1 MMGYVTNHRWKR
13 WKRNRIWGATA
24 TFLCCMCFILFTPPI
39 PRSLN
44 HHRFADVRNLL
55 GVPNT
60 LNVMTNFPFLVVG
73 VLGFVFALDGTFFN
87 ISSQG
92 EVWSWVVFYSGM
104 IGIAFGSAYYHL
116 KPDNHR
122 VIWDILPMTVAFS
135 SLMSCLVFE
144 RFGQR
149 TGLCCLFA
157 LLVSAFLCVLHE
169 RVYNDIRFCVMF
181 QLILPLAIPAVAF
194 MYRSKY
200 THSGYWFL
208 STGIYLLAKF
218 QGITDKKIFRVNNY
232 FITGH
237 SLEHLCLALI
247 PISLSIMLIYRELK
261 FQRLVDLKDRA

>member
-122 VIWDILPMTVAFS
+122 VIWDTLPMTVAFS

-169 RVYNDIRFCVMF
+169 RIYNDIRFCVMF
-181 QLILPLAIPAVAF
+181 QLILSLAIPAVAF

-208 STGIYLLAKF
+208 ATGIYVLAKI

-261 FQRLVDLKDRA
+261 FQRLVDLKDRP